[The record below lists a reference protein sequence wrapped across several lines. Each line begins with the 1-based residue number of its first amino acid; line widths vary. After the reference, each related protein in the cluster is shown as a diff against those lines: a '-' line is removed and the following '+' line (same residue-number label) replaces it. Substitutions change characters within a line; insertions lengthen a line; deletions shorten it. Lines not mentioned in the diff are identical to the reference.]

1 MVLNITE
8 EEFFQMKQVLMDE
21 DHEEALRLIKA
32 FHKRLEQQKHQGM
45 KSHLG

>member
-8 EEFFQMKQVLMDE
+8 KEFFQMKQVLMDD
-21 DHEEALRLIKA
+21 DHEEALRLIKS

>member
-8 EEFFQMKQVLMDE
+8 KEFLQMKQVLMDE
-21 DHEEALRLIKA
+21 DHEKALRLIKV

>member
-8 EEFFQMKQVLMDE
+8 EEFFKMKKVLMDE

-32 FHKRLEQQKHQGM
+32 FHKRLEQKKHQGM